1 MKQLLI
7 FLLFSIY
14 LHSQNVDSLS
24 IKKNLQLL
32 ESGKKDSVLTDTTG
46 LLSSK
51 KNLAKVDTLVPL
63 QRKPLSDNSYFI
75 SHNTIF
81 HFDYRSA
88 SDLLKEFPFT
98 FIRDKGFI
106 EEDNEAFIYGAG
118 AGGISFLQNGILYN
132 DHFTNSLDLNNIQTG
147 SVDSIEI
154 IPSPRGFLYSL
165 SPNPV
170 TINFITKDYLSVT
183 PYSRIKYIQGPSGE
197 AYVDGLFS
205 ALLLKDLNVS
215 FDITNRNIDSSFVN
229 SDFNIWQ
236 VKTNLK
242 YFLSNSLNITGSY
255 GYIKSNKGLNGGIEV
270 DTIIKNNPDINSVLY
285 DDITAPVNFPY
296 RREEYLQHYFT
307 VSLLSNAFKK
317 LSGNLDFYFRFN
329 QDKIS
334 GIDSSL
340 SELKNK
346 NKIYGINL
354 KQEFDQKLY
363 SISLLGNFEHINYN
377 TSTIE
382 NRVYSIAEN
391 NLDNLSLASIFSLN
405 LLNGNLIPSVFYKFY
420 RGRGNYLQYNNLYG
434 LGADITYKPDDNF
447 KFYLGFSNY
456 EISRPPDR
464 INNAEASIQYSG
476 LGASITLNIFSRD
489 LALGKSAPG
498 IFYYENKNLTGLG
511 LKLDYKFK
519 EILLEASGEYFFNAE
534 KNFENL
540 MPDFNFMSGIYYK
553 DILFNSNLNLKT
565 GFVFY
570 YTGRQNLLPVYSPGI
585 LAYFNNEIAPSITI
599 NFTLVGEI
607 RKVAIIYLTWE
618 NLLGK
623 QYFITPFYPM
633 QPRGVRFGLG
643 WELFN

>member
-1 MKQLLI
+1 M
-7 FLLFSIY
+7 
-14 LHSQNVDSLS
+14 
-24 IKKNLQLL
+24 
-32 ESGKKDSVLTDTTG
+32 
-46 LLSSK
+46 
-51 KNLAKVDTLVPL
+51 
-63 QRKPLSDNSYFI
+63 
-75 SHNTIF
+75 
-81 HFDYRSA
+81 
-88 SDLLKEFPFT
+88 LKEFPFS
-98 FIRDKGFI
+98 FIKDKGFI
-106 EEDNEAFIYGAG
+106 EENNETFLYGAG

-154 IPSPRGFLYSL
+154 VPSPRGFLYSL

-197 AYVDGLFS
+197 AYVDGFFS

-215 FDITNRNIDSSFVN
+215 FDITNRNLDSSFVN

-255 GYIKSNKGLNGGIEV
+255 GYIKSNKGLNGGIDV
-270 DTIIKNNPDINSVLY
+270 DTILKNNPDINSVLY

-354 KQEFDQKLY
+354 KQEFDQKFY

-382 NRVYSIAEN
+382 NSVYSIAEN

-405 LLNGNLIPSVFYKFY
+405 LLNGNLIPSVFYKFF
-420 RGRGNYLQYNNLYG
+420 RGKDYYLQYNSLYG
-434 LGADITYKPDDNF
+434 LGADITYKPDDKF
-447 KFYLGFSNY
+447 KFYLGYSNY
-456 EISRPPDR
+456 EISRSSDK
-464 INNAEASIQYSG
+464 INNAEASVQYSAQD
-476 LGASITLNIFSRD
+476 ASIALKVFSRD

-498 IFYYENKNLTGLG
+498 TFYYDNKNLTGLG
-511 LKLDYKFK
+511 LNLDYKFK
-519 EILLEASGEYFFNAE
+519 EILLETSGEYFLNAE

-570 YTGRQNLLPVYSPGI
+570 YTGKQNLLPVYSPGT

-623 QYFITPFYPM
+623 QYFITPFFPM